1 MTSKT
6 CYLCDKIA
14 TSVEHVPPKCIFP
27 EQKDLP
33 DGINLR
39 NQLYTVPSCDEHNLK
54 KSHDDEYF
62 LYALGISNEL
72 NQIGRTHYKTKI
84 RRAIKRNPSL
94 LKRLSHSAV
103 PVKVIDPHTQ
113 KQEGSF
119 AITFEAERFD
129 NIIGQLSRAIYFHHY
144 QGKWIG
150 DVKYQAEFLSP
161 TIDPSDDSNRIVKEI
176 SEKADVMFASSPYF
190 GENPEVF
197 KYQVV
202 ENQESKCFRLHFYEG
217 CKILLIFD
225 SQHRAAVDRQGG
237 AAVAG

>member
-33 DGINLR
+33 DGVNLR
-39 NQLYTVPSCDEHNLK
+39 NQLYTVPSCDDHNLK

-62 LYALGISNEL
+62 LYAIDICNQL
-72 NQIGRTHYKTKI
+72 NQIGRTHYRTKL

-94 LKRLSHSAV
+94 LKRLSYSAV
-103 PVKVIDPHTQ
+103 PATVTDPHTL
-113 KQEGSF
+113 KQEESF
-119 AITFEAERFD
+119 AIALEEERFN
-129 NIIGQLSRAIYFHHY
+129 NIIGQLSRAIYYHHY
-144 QGKWIG
+144 QDKWIG

-161 TIDPSDDSNRIVKEI
+161 TVDPSDGSNRRAKKISKE
-176 SEKADVMFASSPYF
+176 ADKMFASSPYY

-202 ENQESKCFRLHFYEG
+202 ENQESRWFRLHFYEG

-225 SQHRAAVDRQGG
+225 SQQRR
-237 AAVAG
+237 